1 MIDCLSWASCA
12 VRKHASPDHESFHNG
27 NYFSTEKMMT
37 TNSNSKNIAKEGNYC
52 ANRRSL
58 LSFAGVGTVAS
69 ILSPTATFA
78 SDELKEESPQ
88 QITTV
93 PMVTVAEFE
102 KILSS
107 SAKSVKRV
115 DFYSYSVSDQR
126 AVVTLVDGSTFGL
139 SDLIESST
147 DPRSPLKL
155 VATLKGYNVPYK
167 FPLLEAAL
175 SRTETSGKRKLYLN
189 EAATV
194 AAEKQKEKLNRMAQ
208 DEEDRKAE
216 VLKNKSY

>member
-1 MIDCLSWASCA
+1 
-12 VRKHASPDHESFHNG
+12 
-27 NYFSTEKMMT
+27 MT
-37 TNSNSKNIAKEGNYC
+37 TNLDGDSKKVTKEGNHC
-52 ANRRSL
+52 SNRRSL
-58 LSFAGVGTVAS
+58 LNFACVGTVAT
-69 ILSPTATFA
+69 ILSPTANFA
-78 SDELKEESPQ
+78 SEESKEEAPQ
-88 QITTV
+88 LMTTV

-107 SAKSVKRV
+107 SSKSVRRV

-126 AVVTLVDGSTFGL
+126 AVITLVDGSTFGL

-194 AAEKQKEKLNRMAQ
+194 AAKKTEEKRERMAQ

-216 VLKNKSY
+216 VLKNKS